1 MCESFNAA
9 ILEARDKPI
18 IKLLELV
25 RGYIMKQIVSK
36 REAASK
42 WKHPVGPRIWK
53 LLESS
58 KTLAMDCISD
68 YCGEMKFEV
77 CSTFH
82 LDFSDSF

>member
-1 MCESFNAA
+1 MCESFNAT
-9 ILEARDKPI
+9 ILEVREKPI

-25 RGYIMKQIVSK
+25 RGYIMKRIVSN
-36 REAASK
+36 REATSK
-42 WKHPVGPRIWK
+42 WKNPVGPKFWK

-68 YCGEMKFEV
+68 YCGDMKFEV